1 MLTKNAEL
9 LLKKFVNNEFDSFDS
24 SNVHISEGE
33 IFRKSPLQNDE
44 NTEIALS
51 ELLNNGYV
59 KQVAKALYYAT
70 TSGKTYFDLKKL
82 TRKDKIVWNIAVP
95 ALLGFIGGSLPNI
108 FSWLARIIRWLSQ
121 LQ

>member
-9 LLKKFVNNEFDSFDS
+9 LLKKFINNEFDSFDS

-33 IFRKSPLQNDE
+33 IFRKSPLHNE
-44 NTEIALS
+44 AETETALS

-59 KQVAKALYYAT
+59 STIAKALYYPT
-70 TSGKTYFDLKKL
+70 TSGKTYFDLKKI
-82 TRKDKIVWNIAVP
+82 TNKNKIIWNIGVP

-108 FSWLARIIRWLSQ
+108 FNWLARLIKWLIQ

>member
-59 KQVAKALYYAT
+59 NQIAKALYYPT

-82 TRKDKIVWNIAVP
+82 TKQDDWKKGFLMPLLSGFASGVLVTLLTTW
-95 ALLGFIGGSLPNI
+95 LLGLLKF
-108 FSWLARIIRWLSQ
+108 Q
-121 LQ
+121 